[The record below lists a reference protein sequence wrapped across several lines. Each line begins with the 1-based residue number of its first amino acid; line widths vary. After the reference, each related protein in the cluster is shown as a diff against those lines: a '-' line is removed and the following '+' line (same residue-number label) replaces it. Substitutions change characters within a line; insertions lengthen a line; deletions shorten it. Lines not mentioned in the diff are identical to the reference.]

1 MKLKYTAIFF
11 LFGYTVLLAQD
22 KKWTLKECVNYALEN
37 NLSVQRSAQVTELRK
52 QDVKTAKGDFLPGL
66 SASANHNYN
75 FGSNF
80 NPVTNSRVSTDSRSN
95 SFNVG
100 ANWDLFTGLGN
111 KNSLKRAKTEL
122 AASNYDLEKMKN
134 DISLNILNAYLEILF
149 NKENLK
155 VAEAQLLI
163 SKEQLERTKNLVDAG
178 VQPKG
183 NLLEVE
189 ATLANDES
197 QVISAENNVELSL
210 LKLAQILQ
218 ISSDNFSIETIDV
231 DIDNINLL
239 YNSSDEV
246 FQKAVASLPEIKSAQ
261 LAVESAETQIK
272 IAKSNYYPSLR
283 LSAGMGSVYNHLLRG
298 NDDYYITDPNNPTN
312 QILVKNGFFDQMD
325 NNFGQSFG
333 LSLSIPIF
341 NRGQVKASVNKAA
354 INKKISKINLSD
366 EKLKLREV
374 IEQAYVNATTA
385 LKEYEAAEKSVKA
398 QETAF
403 EFARERYNLGATNSF
418 DFEQVRNRLVTAQ
431 ANWIRA
437 KYNYVFRTK
446 LLEFYYGIPIV
457 E

>member
-1 MKLKYTAIFF
+1 MRFIQTAVLIFF
-11 LFGYTVLLAQD
+11 GCTVLFAQD
-22 KKWTLKECVNYALEN
+22 KKWTLRECVNYALEH
-37 NLSVQRSAQVTELRK
+37 NLSVQRSSQVTELRK
-52 QDVKTAKGDFLPGL
+52 QDIKSAKGNFLPGV

-80 NPVTNSRVSTDSRSN
+80 NPVSNSRISTDSRSN
-95 SFNVG
+95 SFNMG

-111 KNSLKRAKTEL
+111 KNTLKQAKTEL
-122 AASNYDLEKMKN
+122 EASNYDLEKMKN
-134 DISLNILNAYLEILF
+134 DISLNIVNAYLEILF

-163 SKEQLERTKNLVDAG
+163 SQEQLDRTKNLVDAG
-178 VQPKG
+178 VQPQG

-197 QVISAENNVELSL
+197 EVVSAENNVELSL
-210 LKLAQILQ
+210 LRLAQILQ
-218 ISSDNFSIETIDV
+218 ISNDGFDIETLDV

-239 YNSSDEV
+239 YRSSDEV
-246 FQKAVASLPEIKSAQ
+246 FQKAVAELPEIKSAE

-283 LSAGMGSVYNHLLRG
+283 FSAGMGSVYSHLIG
-298 NDDYYITDPNNPTN
+298 EDDDFYIPDPNDPGN
-312 QILVKNGFFDQMD
+312 QILVKNGFFDQLD
-325 NNFGQSFG
+325 NNFGQSVG

-341 NRGQVKASVNKAA
+341 NRGQVKANVNRAE
-354 INKKISKINLSD
+354 INQKISEINLSD
-366 EKLKLREV
+366 EKLRLREA

-398 QETAF
+398 QEVAF
-403 EFARERYNLGATNSF
+403 EFAQERYNLGATNSF